1 MVFSTSS
8 LWEGRAG
15 RWFIS
20 TTTGEGISQPSATSG
35 SQCSWCSSLQ
45 TFSSSTITLCW
56 TSSIS
61 SCKNW
66 PSKIV
71 IIWNRIYLFTTYFQF
86 KIVDRERNIWSYQKY
101 DFSIWVVNTAWDCR
115 GCPGSHSIYNL
126 TLVNFSLNIDF
137 ICNFTKKSFNL
148 LAFVFVYMCACPCLC
163 HCFLL
168 FWSSRVSSSLWSIAG
183 KVTKSLRLLWQLEDQ
198 NIADS
203 VTYWA
208 VLDSSKNWRTYCKLR
223 TEVYLLVTF
232 FLVLDK
238 SINREP

>member
-20 TTTGEGISQPSATSG
+20 TTTGEGISQPSTTSG

-101 DFSIWVVNTAWDCR
+101 DFSIWVVNMAWDCR
-115 GCPGSHSIYNL
+115 
-126 TLVNFSLNIDF
+126 
-137 ICNFTKKSFNL
+137 
-148 LAFVFVYMCACPCLC
+148 
-163 HCFLL
+163 
-168 FWSSRVSSSLWSIAG
+168 
-183 KVTKSLRLLWQLEDQ
+183 
-198 NIADS
+198 